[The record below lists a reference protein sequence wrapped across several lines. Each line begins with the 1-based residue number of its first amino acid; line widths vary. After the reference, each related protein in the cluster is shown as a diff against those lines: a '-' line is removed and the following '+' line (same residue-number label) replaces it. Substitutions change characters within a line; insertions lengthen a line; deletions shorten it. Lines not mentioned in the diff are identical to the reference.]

1 MVTIRDVARAAG
13 VSIATVSRVLNGSSK
28 VNADTRRRVHEAAA
42 KLDYWPNG
50 AARSL
55 TSSRTHTLGILLPDL
70 FGEFFSEV
78 IRGID
83 HAARREK
90 LQVLVSGSHA
100 DTEAMLTAARSMRG
114 RIDGLIA
121 MAPEKGSGEAIERI
135 ARQFPLVLMSPRV
148 ALPGVSSISIANYE
162 GAYALVDHLL
172 GIGHTE
178 IAMLKGPPGNVDAEE
193 RLRGYREAM
202 HRPDLGSRADLE
214 IAGDFTESSGYQAA
228 FEILRRR
235 PHPTAL
241 FAANDNMALG
251 FLSAMSDLGVEVPHE
266 MAVTGFDDIAIAQYL
281 KPPLTTVRVDA
292 YAFGERAVELWS
304 AATRVESPKTELREV
319 IPATLV
325 VRDSC
330 GSGNAESR
338 GGNGRRGSSAK
349 SALVRNGGRGMEATS
364 VRKRSVLLRSDGR
377 RVDGNRD
384 AAGRAGGL
392 EAAAQD
398 ALTPVKARTNR
409 RRGNGD

>member
-28 VNADTRRRVHEAAA
+28 VHADTRRRVREAAA
-42 KLDYWPNG
+42 RLDYWPNG

-55 TSSRTHTLGILLPDL
+55 TSSRTHTLGLLLPDL

-90 LQVLVSGSHA
+90 LQVLVSSSHA
-100 DTEAMLTAARSMRG
+100 DTEAMLAAARSMRG

-135 ARQFPLVLMSPRV
+135 AQQFPLVLMSSRNPV
-148 ALPGVSSISIANYE
+148 AGCSSVSIANYE

-172 GIGHTE
+172 GIGHEE

-193 RLRGYREAM
+193 RLRGYRDAVRRSG
-202 HRPDLGSRADLE
+202 HGSRVDLE
-214 IAGDFTESSGYQAA
+214 IQGDFTESSGYQAA
-228 FEILRRR
+228 FEVFRRR
-235 PHPTAL
+235 PQPTAV

-251 FLSAMSDLGVEVPHE
+251 FLSAMSDLGVEVPRE
-266 MAVTGFDDIAIAQYL
+266 MAVAGFDDIAISQYL

-292 YAFGERAVELWS
+292 YAFGERAVDLWI
-304 AATRVESPKTELREV
+304 AANRPDSPESGLEEV

-325 VRDSC
+325 VRNSC
-330 GSGNAESR
+330 GAGEAGSR
-338 GGNGRRGSSAK
+338 GGIRRRGPASK
-349 SALVRNGGRGMEATS
+349 SPVIRTGGRGMEAGTA
-364 VRKRSVLLRSDGR
+364 RKRSVLLRSEG
-377 RVDGNRD
+377 
-384 AAGRAGGL
+384 GRAEGPASRL
-392 EAAAQD
+392 PAIEAVSEDSLAPD
-398 ALTPVKARTNR
+398 KARTNR
-409 RRGNGD
+409 RRGDGGPQS